1 MPRIRRWY
9 PVSHDFNRDREVQEL
24 RRQFGQWM
32 GYVWLEMLSE
42 ADRNEGLIKGSR
54 EEIARG
60 LAWLSLSNRPSYSL
74 LPIVHALGYMVDK
87 GWVEECTAG
96 LLVRNYP
103 RYHRHREQV
112 ESQPGTLPGPTR
124 PDLDLKEPDQTLKDP
139 PLRSPPKGA
148 MNGFDAFWEAYPQ
161 KQGRDKA
168 EESWRK
174 KTRGVSIQA
183 ILEGIAKWAVVRSGQ
198 RDSYPYLLPG

>member
-1 MPRIRRWY
+1 VPRIRRWH

-24 RRQFGQWM
+24 RRKFGQWM

-42 ADRNEGLIKGSR
+42 ADRNQGLIKGSR

-74 LPIVHALGYMVDK
+74 LPILHALGYMIDK

-103 RYHRHREQV
+103 TYHRHREDTK
-112 ESQPGTLPGPTR
+112 SQAGTKYPPSLTR
-124 PDLDLKEPDQTLKDP
+124 PNLTVPEQNLLKDKDP
-139 PLRSPPKGA
+139 PLEAPPHWG
-148 MNGFDAFWEAYPQ
+148 
-161 KQGRDKA
+161 
-168 EESWRK
+168 
-174 KTRGVSIQA
+174 
-183 ILEGIAKWAVVRSGQ
+183 L
-198 RDSYPYLLPG
+198 